1 MNESKIDVV
10 ADALAKA
17 WREGGSVP
25 PLAAELLPVD
35 LTEAYQIQDA
45 LDERL
50 AFELVGWIIYD
61 NTINLDH
68 LKEQVAGAN
77 RSIFIS

>member
-1 MNESKIDVV
+1 M
-10 ADALAKA
+10 
-17 WREGGSVP
+17 
-25 PLAAELLPVD
+25 LLPVD

-50 AFELVGWIIYD
+50 DFELVGWIVYD

-77 RSIFIS
+77 RSIYIS

>member
-1 MNESKIDVV
+1 V
-10 ADALAKA
+10 
-17 WREGGSVP
+17 
-25 PLAAELLPVD
+25 LLPVD